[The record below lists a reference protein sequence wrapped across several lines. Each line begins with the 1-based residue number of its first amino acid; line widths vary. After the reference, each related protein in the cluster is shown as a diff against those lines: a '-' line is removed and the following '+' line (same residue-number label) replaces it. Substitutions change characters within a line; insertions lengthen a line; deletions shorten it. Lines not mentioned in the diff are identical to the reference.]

1 MGHITED
8 FIQRAMRCCQL
19 GQHPSLTVWETR
31 QLLTAWVEWQGCRDE
46 RDKLDEANRVCEQWR
61 QWTVAARAE
70 NEALRARVA
79 ELEAALR
86 AVAARLDQPVFRGDE
101 KAGSAATARILRADI
116 RSALVVAISAI
127 DAARNAPIAGIG
139 LPANKSPQ

>member
-1 MGHITED
+1 MADFDLSKITGREPPLVTD
-8 FIQRAMRCCQL
+8 
-19 GQHPSLTVWETR
+19 
-31 QLLTAWVEWQGCRDE
+31 DE
-46 RDKLDEANRVCEQWR
+46 RDAEIAYLSDVVTNLDRELA
-61 QWTVAARAE
+61 
-70 NEALRARVA
+70 ALRARVA

>member
-1 MGHITED
+1 MATEPLPD
-8 FIQRAMRCCQL
+8 SCSWPTGDCCFTDETQRL
-19 GQHPSLTVWETR
+19 
-31 QLLTAWVEWQGCRDE
+31 
-46 RDKLDEANRVCEQWR
+46 
-61 QWTVAARAE
+61 RAE
-70 NEALRARVA
+70 VDAFREDAANYYRVAKEADAQQAALRARVA

-139 LPANKSPQ
+139 LPANKTAASNEVPK

>member
-1 MGHITED
+1 MDDWGTTYEE
-8 FIQRAMRCCQL
+8 RAHNAETQLAALRARVAELEGDLSVARLQL
-19 GQHPSLTVWETR
+19 G
-31 QLLTAWVEWQGCRDE
+31 A
-46 RDKLDEANRVCEQWR
+46 RVCSECP
-61 QWTVAARAE
+61 AK
-70 NEALRARVA
+70 ARVA

-139 LPANKSPQ
+139 LPANKPVQQKGDV